1 MGSLR
6 RKTHTDETALSDP
19 EPFQA
24 DMCSALTNSFGAG
37 SGKRIAIPRCTAGG
51 RLVVIPAK
59 CSFFEIITSCFAPA
73 GIDGTV
79 V

>member
-1 MGSLR
+1 VLR
-6 RKTHTDETALSDP
+6 IDEQ
-19 EPFQA
+19 FRGWF
-24 DMCSALTNSFGAG
+24 M
-37 SGKRIAIPRCTAGG
+37 KRIAVPRSTAGG

-73 GIDGTV
+73 AGIDGTV